1 MNAPLERER
10 ITARVSSA
18 VAETLSEAADLTGT
32 TINNFVIQAALKE
45 AQRVIDR
52 EKTISISKDD
62 AVMLLSLLENPPA
75 PNAAL
80 KRAFDRFMRNAE
92 EITRPNPRV
101 HASEAGGSD
110 RTPR

>member
-10 ITARVSSA
+10 ITARVSST

-32 TINNFVIQAALKE
+32 TLNNFVIQAALKE

-62 AVMLLSLLENPPA
+62 AAMLLSLLDSPPA
-75 PNAAL
+75 PNEAL
-80 KRAFDRFMRNAE
+80 KRAFDRFIKVKYGTDGTGTGKTA
-92 EITRPNPRV
+92 
-101 HASEAGGSD
+101 
-110 RTPR
+110 